1 MRIQKS
7 VAVIVLL
14 SVVISIFA
22 GCGMT
27 AHKYVAARYGKD
39 NPEFGK
45 PDLNGIV
52 KEGDFIA
59 CNDDNLLKFQGYYKG
74 LDYIT
79 LVFEVSSPIDA
90 KMVKRCAGESHSGSL
105 QGVIYDKD
113 LDHEYVTFQ
122 YETFIY
128 EKNGEVIQ
136 SDKTKTVNSFRFP
149 LSDNE
154 PASYYYLNIKGYSN
168 NKYKDVDMVISLRT
182 QTTVVEQSYWTDY
195 KYDETIQYYN
205 AGTEKWTQEEINDQ
219 MTDNMPL
226 E

>member
-1 MRIQKS
+1 MRIQKG

-79 LVFEVSSPIDA
+79 LVFDASSPIDA
-90 KMVKRCAGESHSGSL
+90 KMVKRCAGESYSGSL

-113 LDHEYVTFQ
+113 LDHES
-122 YETFIY
+122 TFIY

-195 KYDETIQYYN
+195 RYDETWQFYHADTEQWNTSMTQNKKTYYMPI
-205 AGTEKWTQEEINDQ
+205 EE
-219 MTDNMPL
+219 
-226 E
+226 